1 MDSGVLTFQLESQSR
16 TSHFVKS
23 SKGKEIGT
31 WSWKKKKE
39 VRVRCAQ
46 RACKRSHFSVSK
58 HRGIRG
64 EGKWRENRGR
74 TPRLEPWH
82 PEGQTTCRAKPL
94 GIDTAPYM
102 INRAVT
108 CDKCSTVY
116 VTYFKMEEAQ
126 HYFCSSFPLYM

>member
-1 MDSGVLTFQLESQSR
+1 MSALLRLESPSR
-16 TSHFVKS
+16 TSNLAKS

-31 WSWKKKKE
+31 GSWKKKE

-46 RACKRSHFSVSK
+46 RACQESHFRVSK
-58 HRGIRG
+58 HRGIR
-64 EGKWRENRGR
+64 EARKWRENRGR

-82 PEGQTTCRAKPL
+82 PEGQPTCGAKPL

-108 CDKCSTVY
+108 YDKCSTVY
-116 VTYFKMEEAQ
+116 VTYFKIEETQ
-126 HYFCSSFPLYM
+126 HYSMSCSSFPPSM